1 MGVECGSDS
10 IVMED
15 LVIGVDVGTSAM
27 KLLAV
32 DCAGQV
38 KSRATL
44 RYGLSKSGADIAEQC
59 PDDWWECLRRGLRV
73 LFDDGVTPRSVRAVG
88 VSGQLNGVVL
98 VDADRQPVRDSII
111 WLDKRASY
119 ESDQINHAVGQ
130 HLCQNMFS
138 VAGPIHSVSKLVWLQ
153 KHEPHVVA
161 RAHRVVAPKDYMNLK
176 LSGVFST
183 DASDASA
190 TLMLDLRT
198 RKWDFDML
206 QEIGLD
212 IGLLPD
218 VAESPTVIGKVTESA
233 ALETSLPAGT
243 LVVAG
248 AGDMA
253 ALAVGSGTVV
263 EGRAIATIGTAGH
276 IARHI
281 DDLPAHVADGLFV
294 LCHAVPGMY
303 FLHGLV
309 MTAGYCLSWFRDK
322 FGEMEEAH
330 AAESGRD
337 PYDLLTEEASHVAVG
352 SNGLLFLPF
361 MSGVATPHNDPN
373 ASGAFIGLTKAHGK
387 AAFVRS
393 VLEGV
398 AYNFRDG
405 FDALEA
411 MGYPALD
418 LRLTEGG
425 SKSPLWCSI
434 MADVLGRNLKALEEL
449 ESSALGAAILA
460 GVGAGFWPTVPD
472 AVKSAIRVV
481 REVEYS
487 PERNKVYS
495 PYYDLYSQAYRQL
508 RNTMVRIAELENRG

>member
-1 MGVECGSDS
+1 M
-10 IVMED
+10 MQN
-15 LVIGVDVGTSAM
+15 LVIGIDVGTSAM
-27 KLLAV
+27 KLLAI

-38 KSRATL
+38 KSRATI
-44 RYGLSKSGADIAEQC
+44 RYGLSKSGADIAEQS
-59 PDDWWECLRRGLRV
+59 PDDWWECLRGGLRI
-73 LFDDGVTPRSVRAVG
+73 LFDNGVTPSSVRAVG
-88 VSGQLNGVVL
+88 VSGQLNGVLL
-98 VDADRQPVRDSII
+98 VDTDKHPVRDAII
-111 WLDKRASY
+111 WLDKRASC
-119 ESDQINHAVGQ
+119 ESDRINHAVGQ
-130 HLCQNMFS
+130 YLRQNMFS
-138 VAGPIHSVSKLVWLQ
+138 LAGPIHSVSKLVWLQ
-153 KHEPHVVA
+153 KHEPHVIA
-161 RAHRVVAPKDYMNLK
+161 RAYKAVAPKDYINLK

-198 RKWDFDML
+198 RKWAFDML
-206 QEIGLD
+206 HEIGLD
-212 IGLLPD
+212 TRLLPD
-218 VAESPTVIGKVTESA
+218 VVESPTVIGKVTESA
-233 ALETSLPAGT
+233 AMETCLPAGIP
-243 LVVAG
+243 VVAG

-276 IARHI
+276 IAQHI
-281 DDLPAHVADGLFV
+281 DALPTQVADGLFV

-309 MTAGYCLSWFRDK
+309 MTAGYCLSWFRDT

-330 AAESGRD
+330 SAESGRD

-393 VLEGV
+393 ILEGV

-405 FDALEA
+405 FDALET
-411 MGYPALD
+411 MGYPAVD

-425 SKSPLWCSI
+425 SKSLLWCNI

-460 GVGAGFWPTVPD
+460 GVGARFWPTVPD
-472 AVKSAIRVV
+472 AVKSAVRVV

-487 PERNKVYS
+487 PERNNAYS
-495 PYYDLYSQAYRQL
+495 SYYDLYSQAYRQL
-508 RNTMVRIAELENRG
+508 RNTMAKIAELEKRG